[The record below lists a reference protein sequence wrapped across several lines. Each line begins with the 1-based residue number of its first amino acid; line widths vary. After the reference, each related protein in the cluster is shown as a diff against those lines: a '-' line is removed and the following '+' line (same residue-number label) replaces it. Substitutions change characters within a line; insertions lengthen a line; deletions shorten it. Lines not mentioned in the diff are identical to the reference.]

1 MKYIVIIGDG
11 MADYPLP
18 ELGGKTPLA
27 AASKPSMDELA
38 DRGIMGM
45 VKTVPDRMPPGS
57 DTANLS
63 VLGYDPQKYYSGR
76 SPFEAVS
83 MGIALTEADITF
95 RCNFVTLAEADAYA
109 SRVMLDHSAGEITS
123 EEAHELLLAVQN
135 SLGTEE
141 LVFYPGVSYRHLLVW
156 KNGPDDWDL
165 TPPHDI
171 LERAI
176 GPYLPAGPHAARIR
190 DMMEESTSLLADH
203 PINRRRREQG
213 LNPANAIWIWG
224 EGRKPALLPFR
235 EKYGLRG
242 GVISAVDLIKGIG
255 ICAGLEVIP
264 VDGVT
269 GNLDTNFEGKSQAAL
284 TALAQGMDF
293 VYLHVEAPDECGH
306 RQERENKIKAIE
318 YIDRRVLQP
327 IRDGLE
333 KTGTPYRL
341 LILPD
346 HATPLSVRT
355 HTADPVPFLLYDST
369 GQKQRAGLAFT
380 ETDAAATGLFVA
392 EGHRLMDIFLQQGG
406 LNGGTI
412 II

>member
-1 MKYIVIIGDG
+1 M
-11 MADYPLP
+11 
-18 ELGGKTPLA
+18 
-27 AASKPSMDELA
+27 
-38 DRGIMGM
+38 
-45 VKTVPDRMPPGS
+45 
-57 DTANLS
+57 
-63 VLGYDPQKYYSGR
+63 
-76 SPFEAVS
+76 
-83 MGIALTEADITF
+83 
-95 RCNFVTLAEADAYA
+95 
-109 SRVMLDHSAGEITS
+109 
-123 EEAHELLLAVQN
+123 
-135 SLGTEE
+135 
-141 LVFYPGVSYRHLLVW
+141 
-156 KNGPDDWDL
+156 
-165 TPPHDI
+165 
-171 LERAI
+171 
-176 GPYLPAGPHAARIR
+176 
-190 DMMEESTSLLADH
+190 
-203 PINRRRREQG
+203 
-213 LNPANAIWIWG
+213 
-224 EGRKPALLPFR
+224 
-235 EKYGLRG
+235 
-242 GVISAVDLIKGIG
+242 ISAVDLIKGIG

>member
-1 MKYIVIIGDG
+1 MKYIVILGDG

-18 ELGGKTPLA
+18 ELGGRTPLA
-27 AASKPSMDELA
+27 AARKPCMDELA
-38 DRGIMGM
+38 ARGIMGM
-45 VKTVPDRMPPGS
+45 VKTVPDGMPPGS

-95 RCNFVTLAEADAYA
+95 RCNFVTLAEADTYTA
-109 SRVMLDHSAGEITS
+109 RVMLDHSAGEITS
-123 EEAHELLLAVQN
+123 AEAHELLTAIQDR
-135 SLGTEE
+135 LGTEE

-156 KNGPDDWDL
+156 KNGPGDWKL

-171 LERAI
+171 LERPI
-176 GPYLPAGPHAARIR
+176 GPHLPAGPHAARIR
-190 DMMEESTSLLADH
+190 AMMEESLALLADH
-203 PINRRRREQG
+203 PVNRRRREQG

-224 EGRKPALLPFR
+224 EGRKPALSLFR

-255 ICAGLEVIP
+255 VCAGLEVIP
-264 VDGVT
+264 VAGAT
-269 GNLDTNFEGKSQAAL
+269 GNLDSNFEGKAQAAL
-284 TALAQGMDF
+284 AALAQGMDF
-293 VYLHVEAPDECGH
+293 VYIHVEAPDECGH
-306 RQERENKIKAIE
+306 RQERDNKIKAIE

-333 KTGTPYRL
+333 AAAVPYRL
-341 LILPD
+341 LLLPD

-369 GQKQRAGLAFT
+369 RQEHREGMAFT
-380 ETDAAATGLFVA
+380 EKNAAATGLFVA

-406 LNGGTI
+406 LYDEAAAL
-412 II
+412 